1 MQAQDL
7 DPRLRLIQQAHMKG
21 KATLLRVDHNVVKKG
36 EIKDPYR
43 IEVSL
48 KTIQAVLEK
57 GGLPILLT
65 HIGRPRDKKT
75 GRIRCQKG
83 ESVGPIVTY
92 LEKKLPI
99 KIHMPEFPVDPDG
112 GILHLNDSIRQ

>member
-1 MQAQDL
+1 MEGQRAELDADNNKTFSIVKEIALLILTRTREICHMLAQDL
-7 DPRLRLIQQAHMKG
+7 NPRLRLIQQAHMKG
-21 KATLLRVDHNVVKKG
+21 KVTLIRVDHNVVKKG

-65 HIGRPRDKKT
+65 HIGRP
-75 GRIRCQKG
+75 
-83 ESVGPIVTY
+83 
-92 LEKKLPI
+92 
-99 KIHMPEFPVDPDG
+99 
-112 GILHLNDSIRQ
+112 